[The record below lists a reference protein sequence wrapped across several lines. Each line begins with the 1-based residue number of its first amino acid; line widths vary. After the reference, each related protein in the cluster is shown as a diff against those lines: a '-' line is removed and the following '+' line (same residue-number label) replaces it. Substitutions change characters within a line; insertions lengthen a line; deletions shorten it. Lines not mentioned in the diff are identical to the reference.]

1 MACPVCSQPVPE
13 GARFCPN
20 CGTPLTGAPTLFQLD
35 AVTDEERRV
44 VTVLFVDLVGFTTLA
59 EHRDPE
65 QVKRL
70 VDAAFARLVA
80 DIEHH
85 GGVVDKVLGDAI
97 VALFGAPVAHEDDA
111 ERAVRA
117 ALAMQAT
124 LRDFREEHP
133 DDQVRIRIGVNTG
146 EVLVGTV
153 AGTDY
158 TAMGDVVNTAARLQ
172 QLAPPGAVLVGDA
185 TKQLCGPSLRFRAHD
200 HTQLRGRE
208 GSIQVWQAVAHD
220 AAIVGRRWQ
229 SDVPF
234 VGRATELGML
244 DNIVRLSMAGRSAVV
259 AVTGEAGIGKSR
271 LVHEIVA
278 PFVAERPETLLLE
291 GACAPYGESNVWW
304 PVAGGLL
311 TRLGLDRNTPLHDAR
326 RRAERRLAA
335 FDELQPGSPEFERL
349 IEVVMH
355 LLGHAS
361 ALDAL
366 GPAATR
372 DAVFGAVTKAIRRR
386 AAMSPVVFWIDDLQ
400 WAAPLLRELLEALAR
415 QLADLPVLVITT
427 YRRTDDG
434 LSDWPASIDEALTLH
449 LPLSPLPGDESRD
462 LAVTAAGRALP
473 DGTLRTITTRAG
485 GNPLFL
491 VELAKI
497 AGACPDGPGAPE
509 LPGTLRALIAAR
521 LDQLT
526 PAQRAVLDNAAVLG
540 VEGRVAAL
548 REFAEEL
555 GQPFDR
561 ADVEAL
567 DAAGLLVVQ
576 GHSWQFR
583 SDVVREVAYST
594 LTKQARAQRH
604 AGVDRHLE
612 QYGESFLDLR
622 AHHAAAAAELVLDI
636 GAVPGVA
643 ADIADRAS
651 RLLVRSAR
659 RWHLQGAH
667 KRAVRT
673 AERAI
678 DVGAGADATREA
690 MVELAGGLVETHQL
704 SRARDLLVELADA
717 AQHAGDRVALAETW
731 RLRGT
736 IAQMEG
742 DLVEARRDLGRAV
755 GEFRELGDD
764 MRLAEA
770 LRARGFAEVFGG
782 SLAEAEWFLGE
793 ADALFERLGNRRGRA
808 WVLQNRAWVSFLNG
822 EHATSR
828 ARLNASIDAFEAIGD
843 RAGVSWARG
852 LLAFVHHFS
861 RRDREALELAASVY
875 DEAKRWGDDWG
886 AAMMLNLQA
895 SVLLWAGDIDSAR
908 SLSDRALAGFRRIDD
923 RFGIIQSLSTLNR
936 ALVASGRFAEADRS
950 VEEIMVLADAFG
962 EMAYPLMA
970 AAGASM
976 HAGRGEQ
983 ASDLA
988 SEAVTRLGSTGANV
1002 DEGRVVLAFG
1012 RLLAADPE
1020 GALAELLAV
1029 DVGSMPF
1036 ALAARATASAMCGD
1050 AGRALADVAAV
1061 EAIAAAPDANV
1072 SYWDLWVARVAA
1084 AAAADGSEADWRRE
1098 ALAAELDGLQDV
1110 VLRAYA
1116 NEVLDR
1122 LAGRVPDDA
1131 HRAPRGW
1138 SSVARALTGAAVVR
1152 PGMNRNATT

>member
-1 MACPVCSQPVPE
+1 MGCPACSQPVPD

-20 CGTPLTGAPTLFQLD
+20 CGTPLTTAPSVLHLD
-35 AVTDEERRV
+35 SVTDEERRV
-44 VTVLFVDLVGFTTLA
+44 VTVLFADLVGFTALA

-97 VALFGAPVAHEDDA
+97 VALFGAPIAHEDDA
-111 ERAVRA
+111 DRAVRA
-117 ALAMQAT
+117 ALAMQVT
-124 LRDFREEHP
+124 LREFRADHP
-133 DDQVRIRIGVNTG
+133 DDAVRIRIGVNTG

-185 TKQLCGPSLRFRAHD
+185 TKQLCSPSLRFRAHD

-220 AAIVGRRWQ
+220 AATVARRWQ

-234 VGRATELGML
+234 VGRATEMGML
-244 DNIVRLSMAGRSAVV
+244 DNIVQLSMAGRSAIV

-271 LVHEIVA
+271 LVHEVVS
-278 PFVAERPETLLLE
+278 PFVAEHPATLLLE
-291 GACAPYGESNVWW
+291 GTCAPYGESNVWW

-311 TRLGLDRNTPLHDAR
+311 ARLGLDRNSPPEDAR
-326 RRAERRLAA
+326 RRAERRLSA
-335 FDELQPGSPEFERL
+335 FDELDPGTPEFERL
-349 IEVVMH
+349 VEVVMH

-372 DAVFGAVTKAIRRR
+372 DAVFGAVARGLRRR
-386 AAMSPVVFWIDDLQ
+386 ADKSPVVFWIDDLQ

-415 QLADLPVLVITT
+415 QLADLPVLIVTT
-427 YRRTDDG
+427 YRRSDEG
-434 LSDWPASIDEALTLH
+434 LSDWPSSIDEALTLH
-449 LPLSPLPGDESRD
+449 LPLSPLPEDEARD
-462 LAVTAAGRALP
+462 LATTAAGRALP
-473 DGTLRTITTRAG
+473 ATTLRTIAARAG

-491 VELAKI
+491 AELAKL
-497 AGACPDGPGAPE
+497 AAACPDGPGTPE

-540 VEGRVAAL
+540 VEGTVVAL
-548 REFAEEL
+548 REFADEL
-555 GQPFDR
+555 GQPFDA
-561 ADVEAL
+561 ADIEAL
-567 DAAGLLVVQ
+567 DSLGLLVAH
-576 GHSWQFR
+576 GRSWQFR
-583 SDVVREVAYST
+583 SDVVREVAYGT

-612 QYGESFLDLR
+612 PFGDTFLDLR
-622 AHHAAAAAELVLDI
+622 AHHAAAAAELASDI
-636 GAVPGVA
+636 GSIPGVPD
-643 ADIADRAS
+643 DIADRAS
-651 RLLVRSAR
+651 RLLVRAAR

-667 KRAVRT
+667 KRGVAT
-673 AERAI
+673 SERAL
-678 DVGAGADATREA
+678 DLRTSSDPRRDA
-690 MVELAGGLVETHQL
+690 MVTLAGGLVETHQL
-704 SRARDLLVELADA
+704 TRARDLLVELADA
-717 AQHAGDRVALAETW
+717 AQRADDRVALAETW

-755 GEFRELGDD
+755 AEFRELHDD
-764 MRLAEA
+764 AHLAEA

-782 SLAEAEWFLGE
+782 SLADAEWFLGE
-793 ADALFERLGNRRGRA
+793 ADAIFERLGNRRGRA
-808 WVLQNRAWVSFLNG
+808 WVQQNRAWVSFLNG
-822 EHATSR
+822 DHAASR
-828 ARLNASIDAFEAIGD
+828 ERLQASIEAFEEIGD
-843 RAGVSWARG
+843 RAGISWARG

-861 RRDREALELAASVY
+861 RRNREALELAAVVY

-886 AAMMLNLQA
+886 ASMMLNLQA
-895 SVLLWAGDIDSAR
+895 SVLLWAGDVETAR
-908 SLSDRALAGFRRIDD
+908 GLAERALAGFRRIDD

-936 ALVASGRFAEADRS
+936 ALVASGRASEADRS

-976 HAGRGEQ
+976 HAGRGER
-983 ASDLA
+983 AADLA
-988 SEAVTRLGSTGANV
+988 ADAVSRLGSTGANV
-1002 DEGRVVLAFG
+1002 DEGKVVLAFG
-1012 RLLAADPE
+1012 RLLGGDPE

-1029 DVGSMPF
+1029 DVRAMPF
-1036 ALAARATASAMCGD
+1036 GLAARATASAMCGD
-1050 AGRALADVAAV
+1050 RAGALADVSAV
-1061 EAIAAAPDANV
+1061 ETIASAPDAAV
-1072 SYWDLWVARVAA
+1072 SYWDLWVARVAGLA
-1084 AAAADGSEADWRRE
+1084 AAEGDEAAWRRQ
-1098 ALAAELDGLQDV
+1098 AAVAEIDGLHDV

-1116 NEVLDR
+1116 NEVLVR
-1122 LAGRVPDDA
+1122 LDGSEPAEVD
-1131 HRAPRGW
+1131 RAPRGW
-1138 SSVARALTGAAVVR
+1138 SVVAAAMTGHLLGWGSTR
-1152 PGMNRNATT
+1152 R